1 MLYKRYRYSNAGEE
15 MKYLVVTTYNDGVPG
30 RILFELESDV
40 VPEPSPSVV
49 YNTLQK
55 GEKSDDVVRLQTSLI
70 AQGYLEGKADGDFGS
85 KTEKAIKAAQKDF
98 GMEQTGIADDAFQQ
112 RLYSDNPLDKE
123 DETLNLDDDLADE
136 NVNVADE
143 IVS

>member
-1 MLYKRYRYSNAGEE
+1 MSALYARDPVGADRYIQAEADNSVASGVLRAGA
-15 MKYLVVTTYNDGVPG
+15 
-30 RILFELESDV
+30 LESDV

-85 KTEKAIKAAQKDF
+85 KTETAIKAAQKAF
-98 GMEQTGIADDAFQQ
+98 GLEETGVADNAFQQ
-112 RLYSDNPLDKE
+112 RLYSEDKE
-123 DETLNLDDDLADE
+123 ETAAETDSSE
-136 NVNVADE
+136 SE
-143 IVS
+143 KTE